1 MLTIA
6 TLIAVGVLVGG
17 FLARKFPLNRAQVFA
32 AVFAIIGDWGGGHDH
47 QSHCAVGLDGS
58 GSGAAE

>member
-32 AVFAIIGDWGGGHDH
+32 AVFAIIGDWGGGHDEGVRNFV
-47 QSHCAVGLDGS
+47 CEA
-58 GSGAAE
+58 